1 MKSFVRSRV
10 ISLDALYWYIDCE
23 VRVKSFVRSR
33 VISLDALYWYIDCEV
48 REVVR

>member
-10 ISLDALYWYIDCE
+10 ISFRCTLIGIIDCE

-33 VISLDALYWYIDCEV
+33 VIILDALYWYIDWRSV
-48 REVVR
+48 